1 MKAYWKDIFRTIK
14 LEKKRFFSILLITF
28 LGVTMFAGLSAGC
41 RDLRASADRF
51 YAEQKL
57 YDIKIQST
65 FGLTDED
72 VEALSQV
79 KEVAEAHGTYS
90 ETVLV
95 QADDLQQ
102 KADVKLLDENGLS
115 QPRLLDGTMPSKASE
130 IAVSQNYC
138 ADTGK
143 TIGDTVTLSPQNS
156 EDADTTSA
164 LKQKNYTITAVMLD
178 ATDLIADKGA
188 ASFRSSQSS
197 KYFFYVTQ
205 EALDNDVYSA
215 VELRINGAEALSCFS
230 EEYTDLVSDI
240 KNALKKKSNPNGS
253 RRAMIPLLQMP

>member
-51 YAEQKL
+51 YDEQKL

-102 KADVKLLDENGLS
+102 KADVKLLGS
-115 QPRLLDGTMPSKASE
+115 CWMQP
-130 IAVSQNYC
+130 I
-138 ADTGK
+138 
-143 TIGDTVTLSPQNS
+143 
-156 EDADTTSA
+156 
-164 LKQKNYTITAVMLD
+164 
-178 ATDLIADKGA
+178 
-188 ASFRSSQSS
+188 
-197 KYFFYVTQ
+197 
-205 EALDNDVYSA
+205 
-215 VELRINGAEALSCFS
+215 
-230 EEYTDLVSDI
+230 
-240 KNALKKKSNPNGS
+240 
-253 RRAMIPLLQMP
+253 

>member
-1 MKAYWKDIFRTIK
+1 M
-14 LEKKRFFSILLITF
+14 LITF

-51 YAEQKL
+51 YDEQKL

-79 KEVAEAHGTYS
+79 KSSEAHGTYS

-164 LKQKNYTITAVMLD
+164 LKQKTIQLQ
-178 ATDLIADKGA
+178 
-188 ASFRSSQSS
+188 RSCWMQP
-197 KYFFYVTQ
+197 
-205 EALDNDVYSA
+205 
-215 VELRINGAEALSCFS
+215 I
-230 EEYTDLVSDI
+230 
-240 KNALKKKSNPNGS
+240 
-253 RRAMIPLLQMP
+253 